1 MFARKVT
8 VQLKPNMSAE
18 FTQKVLSDVIPV
30 LRKQGGFQD
39 ELTFTAK
46 DAREAFGI
54 SLWDRKENAEA
65 YHRGSYP
72 QIEKILEKY
81 IEGTPRIET
90 FEVSSSTFHKVL
102 AHATT

>member
-1 MFARKVT
+1 MFARKVS

-18 FTQKVLSDVIPV
+18 FTQKVMSDVIPV
-30 LRKQGGFQD
+30 LRKQDGFQD

-46 DAREAFGI
+46 DGREAFGI
-54 SLWDRKENAEA
+54 SLWDRKESAEA

-72 QIEKILEKY
+72 QVAKVLEKY
-81 IEGTPRIET
+81 VEGTPRIET

-102 AHATT
+102 THA